1 MPLFTLGYE
10 GLGLDTYIQILLDNG
25 VESLL
30 DVRQRPQSRK
40 PGFSK
45 TALAKACAEHGIAYR
60 HLAAFGCPL
69 PIRNTYREDGDW
81 ARYTASYLAHLEV
94 PELKRAV
101 ANLASS
107 TWNERSCLTCFE
119 ADENFCHRLFVARA
133 IEAAGGPEG
142 EHLSRSSLLSDLSE
156 LALAGR

>member
-10 GLGLDTYIQILLDNG
+10 GLNLETYTQILLDNG

-45 TALAKACAEHGIAYR
+45 TALADAYAEHGTAYQ
-60 HLAAFGCPL
+60 HLAVFGCPL
-69 PIRNTYREDGDW
+69 DIRNTYREDGDW
-81 ARYTASYLAHLEV
+81 ARYAASYLAHLEA
-94 PELKRAV
+94 PELKQAV

-107 TWNERSCLTCFE
+107 AWYERSCLCCFE
-119 ADENFCHRLFVARA
+119 ADENFCHRLFAPRA
-133 IEAAGGPEG
+133 VEAAGGPRG
-142 EHLSRSSLLSDLSE
+142 EHLNRSSLL
-156 LALAGR
+156 LAESPV